1 MKKVLSVAL
10 IVLSISGIAFAGG
23 QKEQAKGGP
32 VTLDMWFQ
40 DWSAGIEITTEF
52 ANYIAAKDP
61 NIKINIIP
69 IPRESMTEKTV
80 PAIMSKTEPD
90 IIFGYTEYLEGLDYS
105 KIFYPITPKFFSKD
119 EAESKWYKN
128 FLKMMEGSDG
138 NYYGIPWGSG
148 SDGWG
153 FVLNNGIADKAGVSY
168 TPGVTEFAKWDD
180 VVKAAKK
187 MTEYNPDGSIK
198 VSGISMGTEIVP
210 IFESFCF
217 SLGANPFDP
226 AAKKWDFSTEP
237 CRKAL
242 DLLYTDLV
250 KTQKVFDPRFTDTY
264 GAFPKNIVG
273 LACLGP
279 WALGAFSVDYPEL
292 KMTYAPLPVPS
303 DKPKYSMVAW
313 AFWFFSQRL
322 SGDKEQAAKFVA
334 RELAGPTY
342 PAIQIEKWAGTPAN
356 KGFVDAIK
364 SGSLVPKTEIGK
376 INAKV
381 AAKMAESFAPNIYFY
396 EGTKVTTVERRMVL
410 GEELSALLAGSQ
422 NIDATLK
429 NITKKLN
436 SIEENK

>member
-1 MKKVLSVAL
+1 MS
-10 IVLSISGIAFAGG
+10 FAGG
-23 QKEQAKGGP
+23 QKEQVKGGP

-52 ANYIAAKDP
+52 VNYLKTKNP
-61 NIKINIIP
+61 NIQINIIP

-80 PAIMSKTEPD
+80 PAIMSKTEPE

-105 KIFYPITPKFFSKD
+105 KIFYSVTPKFFSKE

-128 FLKMMEGSDG
+128 FLKMMEGKDG

-153 FVLNNGIADKAGVSY
+153 FVLNNNIADKAGVKY
-168 TPGVTEFAKWDD
+168 TPGLTEFAKWDD
-180 VVKAAKK
+180 LVKAAKK
-187 MTEYNPDGSIK
+187 MTEYNADGSIK

-210 IFESFCF
+210 IFESFCL

-226 AAKKWDFSTEP
+226 KTKKWDFTSEP
-237 CRKAL
+237 CKKAL

-250 KTQKVFDPRFTDTY
+250 KKEKVFDPRFTDTY

-292 KMTYAPLPVPS
+292 KMTYVPLPVPS
-303 DKPKYSMVAW
+303 DKPRYSMVAW

-322 SGDKEQAAKFVA
+322 AGEKEEAAKYVA
-334 RELAGPTY
+334 HELATQVY

-356 KGFVDAIK
+356 KEFVEGIK
-364 SGSLVPKTEIGK
+364 SGSLTPKTEIGK
-376 INAKV
+376 INARV
-381 AAKMAESFAPNIYFY
+381 AVKMAESFAPNIYFY
-396 EGTKVTTVERRMVL
+396 EGTKVTTVERRMVCDS
-410 GEELSALLAGSQ
+410 ELTALLSGAQDVST
-422 NIDATLK
+422 TLK
-429 NITKKLN
+429 NITEKLN
-436 SIEENK
+436 SIEKNK